1 MLRTTQD
8 EMDDR
13 AIVEASEHTG
23 LAQGPA
29 EAGLHRI
36 DPDRVTQTLGSA
48 KHARGYDRLEVM
60 LNAVLPRLVNEPR
73 IPKSG

>member
-13 AIVEASEHTG
+13 AIVEASENTG

-29 EAGLHRI
+29 GADLHQI
-36 DPDRVTQTLGSA
+36 DPGRVTQTLRSA